1 MTTTKTLSRTLA
13 ISLVFFLVVGCS
25 DSNKQSDRN
34 KFPTRTNV
42 QVYLPDDEAEIIAS
56 FVVKSEDGTYDQFVF
71 VEYRDGVSEKRTY
84 RANQTI
90 RELVQLYPASLG
102 LVEGN
107 RKPKRTM
114 LFDKDGKTVL
124 FERVTRPDGT
134 VEVNGSRRAD
144 GYFRREFF
152 FADGKK
158 LQYLRI
164 VAKNG
169 DIVVEQEYRPNGRIA
184 RVMQSTGYGGTV
196 TEIYREDGS
205 LEYVE
210 KRGPNEWDSVE
221 KHFYDT
227 SNRKTLEVTYTSS
240 SISVKYYEDGKVV
253 EERSVYNYGYGSSGS
268 AHVYTNDKDG
278 KRITKYYSGE
288 HNGDWTDISGYDL
301 KTVTET
307 GADGKDKRII
317 EFYDDQRTPKVIKYP
332 DGPGSI
338 YKTRYKHYRPDG
350 TLEREYYKEDY
361 KTTKD
366 EKEYTVED
374 NIREEIPEH
383 FFERSKRKS
392 PELLKVMPANHP
404 GCEYC
409 GGEGCE
415 YCYD

>member
-1 MTTTKTLSRTLA
+1 MTATKSLYRLFA
-13 ISLVFFLVVGCS
+13 ISLVFYLVIGCS
-25 DSNKQSDRN
+25 DSDKRIDQSQ
-34 KFPTRTNV
+34 FPTRTNV
-42 QVYLPDDEAEIIAS
+42 QVFLPDDEAEIVAS
-56 FVVKSEDGTYDQFVF
+56 FVIKSEDETYDQFVL
-71 VEYRDGVSEKRTY
+71 VEYRDGVTEKRTF
-84 RANQTI
+84 RSNQTI

-102 LVEGN
+102 LIEGN
-107 RKPKRTM
+107 RKPKRKM
-114 LFDKDGKTVL
+114 LFDNDGKTIL
-124 FERVTRPDGT
+124 FERVLRPDGT

-144 GYFRREFF
+144 GYLRREFF
-152 FADGKK
+152 FAGGKK
-158 LQYLRI
+158 LQFLRI

-169 DIVVEQEYRPNGRIA
+169 DIVVEQEYRLNGRIA
-184 RVMQSTGYGGTV
+184 KVVQNTGHGGTV

-227 SNRKTLEVTYTSS
+227 TNQKTLEVTYTSS

-253 EERSVYNYGYGSSGS
+253 EERSVYGYGYGSSGS
-268 AHVYTNDKDG
+268 AHVYTRDKDG
-278 KRITKYYSGE
+278 NRIIKYYSGE
-288 HNGDWTDISGYDL
+288 HNGDWTDISVYKL
-301 KTVTET
+301 KTVTEE
-307 GADGKDKRII
+307 GPDGKDKRII
-317 EFYDDQRTPKVIKYP
+317 EFYEDQRTPKVVKYP
-332 DGPGSI
+332 DGI
-338 YKTRYKHYRPDG
+338 NTTYKTRYKHFRPDG

-392 PELLKVMPANHP
+392 PELLDVMPADYP
-404 GCEYC
+404 GCENC